1 VRASGVEAVAALLD
15 RLPDPPWDA
24 SIAPDDPLAGWLE
37 RNGFERYAEV
47 TVVARP
53 LEGLPRAIPVLG
65 IELHPYRSQWAEAF
79 TACEAGAMEGL
90 ATYAE
95 LGEPSGFEG
104 QAGRG
109 AFPVALRGE
118 RIVGF
123 AQADLPTGWVNW
135 IGVSPD
141 ERRQGIGRLL
151 LGEVARAVRA
161 SRGTHL
167 AAETEAGAESAAF
180 WRTMGFRE
188 RGRRLLLIRRA

>member
-1 VRASGVEAVAALLD
+1 M
-15 RLPDPPWDA
+15 LPDGPWDA
-24 SIAPDDPLAGWLE
+24 SLAPDDPLAGWLQH
-37 RNGFERYAEV
+37 NGFERYAEM

-53 LEGLPRAIPVLG
+53 LQGMPRPLPVLG
-65 IELHPYRSQWAEAF
+65 IELHPYRSDWAEAF
-79 TACEAGAMEGL
+79 TACEEQAMAGL
-90 ATYAE
+90 ATYTE
-95 LGEPSGFEG
+95 LGAPSGFET

-109 AFPVALRGE
+109 AFPIALRGD

-123 AQADLPTGWVNW
+123 AQTDLPTGWVNW

-141 ERRQGIGRLL
+141 ERRRGIGHLL
-151 LGEVARAVRA
+151 LGEVARAVLA

-180 WRTMGFRE
+180 WRAMGFRE

>member
-1 VRASGVEAVAALLD
+1 M
-15 RLPDPPWDA
+15 
-24 SIAPDDPLAGWLE
+24 
-37 RNGFERYAEV
+37 

-53 LEGLPRAIPVLG
+53 LEGFPRAMPVLG
-65 IELHPYRSQWAEAF
+65 IELQPYRSEWAEAF
-79 TACEAGAMEGL
+79 TACEEGAMAGL

-95 LGEPSGFEG
+95 LGAPSGFES

-109 AFPVALRGE
+109 AFPVALRGD

-151 LGEVARAVRA
+151 VGEVARAVRA

-167 AAETEAGAESAAF
+167 AAETEAGAESAGF
-180 WRTMGFRE
+180 WRAMGFRE
-188 RGRRLLLIRRA
+188 RGRRLLLIRRG

>member
-1 VRASGVEAVAALLD
+1 VRASGVEAVAGLLD

-37 RNGFERYAEV
+37 RNGFERYAEM

-53 LEGLPRAIPVLG
+53 LEGLPRAMPVLG
-65 IELHPYRSQWAEAF
+65 IELHPYRSEWAEAF
-79 TACEAGAMEGL
+79 TACEAGAMAGL

-109 AFPVALRGE
+109 AFLVALRGE

-135 IGVSPD
+135 IGVSPE
-141 ERRQGIGRLL
+141 ERRHGVGRLL
-151 LGEVARAVRA
+151 LEEIARAVRA

-167 AAETEAGAESAAF
+167 AAETEVDAASSGF
-180 WRTMGFRE
+180 WRALGFRE

>member
-37 RNGFERYAEV
+37 RQGFERYAEM

-53 LEGLPRAIPVLG
+53 LEGLPRAMPVLG